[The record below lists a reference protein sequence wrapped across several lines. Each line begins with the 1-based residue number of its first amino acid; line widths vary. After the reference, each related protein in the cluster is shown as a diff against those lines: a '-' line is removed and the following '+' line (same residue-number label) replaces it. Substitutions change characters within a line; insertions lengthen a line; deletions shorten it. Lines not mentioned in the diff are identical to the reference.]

1 MKGIEK
7 FALAAALV
15 GFAGAAQATP
25 DTKKVNGTKVLSEIQ
40 YAKASSAR
48 DHSVKAEDKSN
59 KESKE
64 ILTSGERDYL
74 FTITH
79 PNL

>member
-25 DTKKVNGTKVLSEIQ
+25 AAKNVNSGKAQSEIQ
-40 YAKASSAR
+40 LAQASTARDQATKETEKSGKAAKA
-48 DHSVKAEDKSN
+48 
-59 KESKE
+59 
-64 ILTSGERDYL
+64 IQTSGERDYQ
-74 FTITH
+74 FTINH
-79 PNL
+79 PNR

>member
-15 GFAGAAQATP
+15 GFAGIAQATP
-25 DTKKVNGTKVLSEIQ
+25 ANDTAES
-40 YAKASSAR
+40 AKAQNEIHLAQASTAR
-48 DHSVKAEDKSN
+48 DQAVKTADKSD